1 MSQLKQD
8 ILTLLKSSGGLKTSE
23 IAQKLQADKSDVK
36 MVLFKDLKDI
46 CYQDTSYKWH
56 YQAQDTSQN
65 SNPIDTDEQLSNLC
79 KYYLKHYFS

>member
-56 YQAQDTSQN
+56 YQAQDTSKIQ
-65 SNPIDTDEQLSNLC
+65 IL
-79 KYYLKHYFS
+79 

>member
-46 CYQDTSYKWH
+46 CYQDTSYNHINGIIK
-56 YQAQDTSQN
+56 
-65 SNPIDTDEQLSNLC
+65 
-79 KYYLKHYFS
+79 LKIHLKIQIL

>member
-46 CYQDTSYKWH
+46 SYKDTTFKWH
-56 YQAQDTSQN
+56 
-65 SNPIDTDEQLSNLC
+65 
-79 KYYLKHYFS
+79 